1 MHARIAL
8 EHHFDTHR
16 GLHRAHA
23 VPIASSAP
31 STPGTSISST
41 ANPSPSNRDS
51 YVRRPET
58 HLDDAATAAAIAAGY
73 FTAKRP
79 YLPRTRTTAGTNAS
93 PGMRRALEGIR
104 AFVASKSCYDILP
117 ESFRLIVFDTKLGI
131 TKSLQ
136 ALVTNGVVSAPLYDS
151 TTHRFAGMFTLAD
164 VVHLIQYYYLTA
176 HKYENVIAEV
186 EAFQLESLREIEQAI
201 DVPPPPTISVHPD
214 QPLADACAA
223 LVRTHARRLP
233 LVDRD
238 DQTGKETIISV
249 LTQYRVL
256 KFIAINCA
264 HDCARLDMSIGALG
278 IGSYAS
284 WYQPAEPL
292 PAPQGS
298 STAPSSANPS
308 APPSAKPSST
318 MLFDGAAEGGEGG
331 AQDLSRS
338 SSLSAS
344 VRTSASESE
353 PAATQQS
360 GDGDEAKQPQEPTSE
375 KNTDDGDEASR
386 QGGGGGA
393 GGAGPDPSRRSLVP
407 PSSTRDSHGG
417 ETTPTGIGAA
427 SSSSSSAAEPLL
439 SSSST
444 TTTGSASGLA
454 SSMGTATAAD
464 DEPLTD
470 AAAAASLGVS
480 DRFWPLS
487 TATMQTS
494 VFDVVHVFSER
505 GISAVPI
512 VDEDGVVLNLFE
524 TVDIVDLVR
533 QNAYQVLDQ
542 TIEDALNQRSPD
554 FTGVMTC
561 TPADTLASILAYVRD
576 RRCHRFVI
584 VEPEDVPARDGMPA
598 RKKGSLVGLLSLS
611 DVLRFI
617 VGHEN
622 LKGME
627 VPGLGVHG
635 LRGVHQPSGKVA
647 GGAGHHDAGAVEF
660 DYDASSVTD
669 ASSSKATSRRNSEAT
684 TDASVSGSQIDLRL
698 AQQTAAGLDHVIEG
712 KAVE

>member
-1 MHARIAL
+1 
-8 EHHFDTHR
+8 
-16 GLHRAHA
+16 
-23 VPIASSAP
+23 
-31 STPGTSISST
+31 
-41 ANPSPSNRDS
+41 
-51 YVRRPET
+51 
-58 HLDDAATAAAIAAGY
+58 
-73 FTAKRP
+73 
-79 YLPRTRTTAGTNAS
+79 
-93 PGMRRALEGIR
+93 MRRALEGIR
-104 AFVASKSCYDILP
+104 TFVASKSCYDILP

-256 KFIAINCA
+256 KFIAINVS
-264 HDCARLDMSIGALG
+264 RKK
-278 IGSYAS
+278 
-284 WYQPAEPL
+284 EPR
-292 PAPQGS
+292 S
-298 STAPSSANPS
+298 
-308 APPSAKPSST
+308 PP
-318 MLFDGAAEGGEGG
+318 
-331 AQDLSRS
+331 
-338 SSLSAS
+338 
-344 VRTSASESE
+344 
-353 PAATQQS
+353 
-360 GDGDEAKQPQEPTSE
+360 
-375 KNTDDGDEASR
+375 
-386 QGGGGGA
+386 
-393 GGAGPDPSRRSLVP
+393 
-407 PSSTRDSHGG
+407 
-417 ETTPTGIGAA
+417 
-427 SSSSSSAAEPLL
+427 
-439 SSSST
+439 
-444 TTTGSASGLA
+444 
-454 SSMGTATAAD
+454 
-464 DEPLTD
+464 
-470 AAAAASLGVS
+470 AASLGVS

-561 TPADTLASILAYVRD
+561 TPADSLASILAYVRD

-627 VPGLGVHG
+627 VPGLGELFAFFG
-635 LRGVHQPSGKVA
+635 FKTGFSTFR
-647 GGAGHHDAGAVEF
+647 F
-660 DYDASSVTD
+660 
-669 ASSSKATSRRNSEAT
+669 R
-684 TDASVSGSQIDLRL
+684 
-698 AQQTAAGLDHVIEG
+698 
-712 KAVE
+712 